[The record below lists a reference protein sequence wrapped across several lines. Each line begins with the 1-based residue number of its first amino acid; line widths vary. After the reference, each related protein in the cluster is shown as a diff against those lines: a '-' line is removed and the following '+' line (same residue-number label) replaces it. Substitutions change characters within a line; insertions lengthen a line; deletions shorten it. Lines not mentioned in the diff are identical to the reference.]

1 MSELVRWL
9 NKNRTSFQPDESF
22 SNRAIRHI
30 STIERHKLFSPDI
43 EHMRTA
49 EGRWF
54 EAIVYEMFLDAAETT
69 DEIAGVAVKGADA
82 PRGRRNI
89 HLGQNGF
96 FYSRNGDITIRG
108 NGQDLAEFDL
118 LLVDNDKQIAFGEV
132 VTSPSD
138 LKEFEKEIEY
148 KKRLLGYMFAQP
160 SVPFLLISSFDI
172 SHFSVVRRLMKSRDN
187 INIETITCEQIK
199 AQINQ
204 RAPGKETKQTC
215 EHKKTFLATNLV
227 QKKPF
232 EYLQYHDWERNK
244 VFSQVSNQIN
254 VRNTPNPE
262 ETAVLVKKILYG
274 GLYPSAIKSLC
285 KEREITIRG
294 EKLEFNDLMRNF
306 SKVILATDLP
316 GYDPLMYLRPKQKRE
331 YLKMVQDKEGNFKY
345 ERRTP
350 PKVGFFLWLESLG
363 PTLGSRITR
372 QILESFSP
380 VNGNGNGGK
389 PRLEIPNRQN

>member
-1 MSELVRWL
+1 MTDLIRWL
-9 NKNRTSFQPDESF
+9 NKNRSFFQPDESF
-22 SNRAIRHI
+22 SARAIRHI
-30 STIERHKLFSPDI
+30 SNVEKNKLFSPDI

-69 DEIAGVAVKGADA
+69 DEIGGVAVKGADA

-118 LLVDNDKQIAFGEV
+118 LLLDNENRIAFGEV

-138 LKEFEKEIEY
+138 LKEFEIEVEY
-148 KKRLLGYMFAQP
+148 KKRLLGYLFAQP
-160 SVPFLLISSFDI
+160 SVQFLLISSFDI

-187 INIETITCEQIK
+187 INIQTITCEQIK
-199 AQINQ
+199 ALVN
-204 RAPGKETKQTC
+204 RKGEEKDHKQSRD
-215 EHKKTFLATNLV
+215 HRKTFLATGLV

-254 VRNTPNPE
+254 ARSTPNPG
-262 ETAVLVKKILYG
+262 ETTVLVKKILYG

-285 KEREITIRG
+285 KEHEISIRG
-294 EKLEFNDLMRNF
+294 EKLEFDDLMRNF

-316 GYDPLMYLRPKQKRE
+316 GYDPLVYLRPRQKRE

-350 PKVGFFLWLESLG
+350 PKVGFFLWLESLA
-363 PTLGSRITR
+363 PTLGSRITH

-380 VNGNGNGGK
+380 VNGNRGK
-389 PRLEIPNRQN
+389 PELDIINRQN